1 MKPVI
6 LLILATLL
14 LAPLATLGAA
24 DIAPRVATPTAGV
37 TAKQVGKPP
46 QPHFNPANY
55 GAKADGVTYDTEA
68 IQKAIDACAGTG
80 GSVVLASGRFLTKP
94 LKLRAGMTLHLQR
107 GAVLL
112 GSPNL
117 ADYPVELPK
126 NPPVKALCRS
136 LLYAVNADGLTIDGE
151 GEINGQCQAMNMPAG
166 IRKGGTESARPS
178 VLRVFNSRDVTV
190 KGITFRNP
198 CMWTQIYSEC
208 DRLLIEG
215 VKVDAPP
222 DCANLDGMDICDSH
236 DVIIRGCDVR
246 SEDDSICLKSHLPRG
261 LKNIL
266 IESNRVHCYRANA
279 IKLGS
284 ATVGPVSHVVIRNN
298 QISYAKYAGLN
309 LASVDGSVVTDIL
322 VQDIEMH
329 HVGQPVFVRL
339 GRRGKPGSI
348 DGITIER
355 VRAYETN
362 PENGPSC
369 SIAGIPLA
377 RIKNVRIK
385 DCYFEMPGGL
395 KGVPGVPAE
404 KENGYPQSNMFW
416 NTPGYAFFVRHAD
429 GVVFENV
436 TVSRVAPDIR
446 TWLCAVDAEVKT
458 LGCRN
463 LGHIQPAPSSK

>member
-1 MKPVI
+1 MKPI
-6 LLILATLL
+6 LITVLL
-14 LAPLATLGAA
+14 LVPLAVLHAA
-24 DIAPRVATPTAGV
+24 GIEPRVAAPPVGV
-37 TAKQVGKPP
+37 KSTLVGQPP
-46 QPHFNPANY
+46 EPQFNPANY
-55 GAKADGVTYDTEA
+55 GAKADGVTCDTGA

-80 GSVVLASGRFLTKP
+80 GSVVLGPGKFLAKP
-94 LKLRAGMTLHLQR
+94 LKLQAGMTLYLQK

-117 ADYPVELPK
+117 ADYPVELPQ
-126 NPPVKALCRS
+126 NPPSKALCRS
-136 LLYAVNADGLTIDGE
+136 LLFAVNADGLTIDGE
-151 GEINGQCQAMNMPAG
+151 GEIDGQCQVMNMPAAL
-166 IRKGGTESARPS
+166 RKGGTESARPS
-178 VLRVFNSRDVTV
+178 LLRVFNSRDVTV

-208 DRLLIEG
+208 DHLLIEG

-246 SEDDSICLKSHLPRG
+246 SEDDSICLKSHLSRG

-266 IESNRVHCYRANA
+266 IENNRIHCYGANA

-284 ATVGPVSHVVIRNN
+284 ATRGPVSHVVIRNN

-309 LASVDGSVVTDIL
+309 IASVDGSIVTDIL

-339 GRRGKPGSI
+339 GRRSKPGSI

-355 VRAYETN
+355 VHAYETN

-369 SIAGIPLA
+369 SIAGIPPA

-395 KGVPGVPAE
+395 KGAPGVPAE
-404 KENGYPQSNMFW
+404 KENKYPQSNMFW
-416 NTPGYAFFVRHAD
+416 NTPGYAFFIRHAD
-429 GVVFENV
+429 GVVLENV
-436 TVSRVAPDIR
+436 TVRRMAADIR
-446 TWLCAVDAEVKT
+446 PWLARIDAEVKT
-458 LGCRN
+458 SGCRD
-463 LGHIQPAPSSK
+463 LGQNPFVPSSK